1 MKILVM
7 GSGAVG
13 SYYGAVLHRAG
24 HEVTFVARGEHL
36 EAIKSHGLRVESVAS
51 GDFTIRP
58 SATARPDGSLD
69 IDLALFCVKSYDN
82 RAAIDTMRPAVGCT
96 SSKQVGQ
103 KGSL

>member
-69 IDLALFCVKSYDN
+69 IDLALFGGVTSIVEITGTAPLVN
-82 RAAIDTMRPAVGCT
+82 LNAFGVLPTHRLAV
-96 SSKQVGQ
+96 S
-103 KGSL
+103 